1 MEAWQVHFKWSHFP
15 LFRNSLGCHMYI
27 HGHIICISGSSSFF
41 FPDSFLYQEIK
52 GWDQWL
58 HCTANFL
65 RNIFQKPFR
74 YKASE
79 MILKPAPCP
88 GIRPNYHII
97 HQRYA
102 GALGAQR
109 CQGQLLLPRSYH
121 SVAGQV
127 PIHTELVSNRSF
139 WESTLGR
146 ILKMNSKPVQ
156 NHCSLFPLP
165 FWTWVYKRDENYP
178 KTKERKTSHGL

>member
-1 MEAWQVHFKWSHFP
+1 MASLYYQFP
-15 LFRNSLGCHMYI
+15 
-27 HGHIICISGSSSFF
+27 
-41 FPDSFLYQEIK
+41 
-52 GWDQWL
+52 
-58 HCTANFL
+58 L
-65 RNIFQKPFR
+65 RNIFQKSFR

-139 WESTLGR
+139 WESTLG
-146 ILKMNSKPVQ
+146 IIPKMNSKPVQ

-165 FWTWVYKRDENYP
+165 FWTWVCKRDENYP
-178 KTKERKTSHGL
+178 KTKEKRLHMAYKVPRVQWFGVHYGLVIPWRV